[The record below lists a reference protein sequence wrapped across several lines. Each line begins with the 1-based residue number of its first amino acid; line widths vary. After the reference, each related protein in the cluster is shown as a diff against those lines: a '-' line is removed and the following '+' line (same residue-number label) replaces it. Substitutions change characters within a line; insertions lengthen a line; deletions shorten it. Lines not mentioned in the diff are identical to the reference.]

1 MLMGTGLRTT
11 TARPFARRFFTRANG
26 RVFLK
31 RLFARIR
38 AEVVCLSIVGARRRG
53 ILVFNSHSAY
63 WIFDFHLFLLVLS

>member
-11 TARPFARRFFTRANG
+11 TAIPFAGRFPTCASG

-31 RLFARIR
+31 LLFARIR
-38 AEVVCLSIVGARRRG
+38 AEVVHLSIVGARRRG